1 MKPCLL
7 LVLLVLLVPLVVATP
22 ADAMGRD
29 KGSEWEISA
38 LLGFRFGGT
47 FSNGNF
53 AVADSVELQDIVFAD
68 APSFSGIIGWNFTE
82 TGQLEGSWTR
92 QETDASLRESQPGA
106 DPVLGSVSLDTF
118 MLSALYRFGRHYDTI
133 RPWMGVGLGATY
145 FTLESGDSFARFAA
159 GVTGGAHFMLDR
171 RWAFR
176 LQARMFST
184 LVAKNDAVF
193 CWGTCWSGT
202 AKSFLEQIDLAAG
215 FTLRL

>member
-1 MKPCLL
+1 MKSCIALLLL
-7 LVLLVLLVPLVVATP
+7 LVIAAPV
-22 ADAMGRD
+22 DAKGRD
-29 KGSEWEISA
+29 RGSEWEISA

-68 APSFSGIIGWNFTE
+68 APSFSAIIGWNFTE
-82 TGQLEGSWTR
+82 TGQLEASWTR
-92 QETDASLRESQPGA
+92 EKTDASLSTAAVGE
-106 DPVLGSVSLDTF
+106 DPVLGTVALDTF

-145 FTLESGDSFARFAA
+145 FTLEDSPSFARFAG
-159 GVTGGAHFMLDR
+159 GVTFGAHFALDR

-176 LQARMFST
+176 LQGRLFST

-193 CWGTCWSGT
+193 CWGTCWTGT